1 MWKKSIRLLLGFG
14 CGYLFILLFP
24 IDSPFKLSEFL
35 LEFVINPFAFFVASI
50 VFIIGFMTNA
60 LIIKEGIEEMFLFY
74 NQKESNLVEIF
85 LVLLLMVSFYIL
97 FQKGFWQTMVFFSFS
112 ILYGIISLDF
122 RRFKMIEE

>member
-85 LVLLLMVSFYIL
+85 LVLLLMASFYIL